1 MNVLLSPQPSFFHPH
16 DTSRRSPT
24 RSMSPF
30 HNAVPGHRKR
40 KADDDAD
47 EMSVSPSSSPAVQYR
62 QLSRPAKKVRS
73 SDPTGRP
80 LSLPRLLETLD
91 VTQLRTVLQTI
102 CERQPEIAEEVVKG
116 APRPSVE
123 SALQVLNEYQARLQ
137 AAFPYGGSSSDYT
150 YFRIKQPL
158 LALVDALAD
167 FTPQYLPPNEPQAT
181 VSLQFLDGATKL
193 IHNLP
198 EWESQGYRHHKENA
212 YDEISKAWALVI
224 TEASKKGAGFALH
237 SDGWDQTLLK
247 HNQQSGG
254 RLHTAMSA
262 MASNVGWV
270 GGNPNEATP
279 SATSNSASILD
290 QLMAG
295 NYASSVRVG
304 PCITNPFEEAKPR
317 ISEFTAAEIATL
329 QVRLEKQLGPEYLSS
344 RSGPSGQKVHYIA
357 AEKCIALAN
366 EVFGFNG
373 WSSSIQNIQVDFVDE
388 NPQTLKISLGLSVIV
403 RVTLRDGTF
412 HEDIGY
418 GHIENCKGKA
428 AAFEKAKK
436 EGTTDALKRALR
448 NFGNVLG
455 NCIYDKDYLSKVTKI
470 KVGATKFDEENLY
483 RHSDFAKKE
492 QGIVKIEPKA
502 VADGHGDRG
511 NASVIS
517 DALALEEEFGDFD
530 MADFGVTEEGH
541 PDEVVLP
548 GSHDHVAHSSDKSQ
562 TAFSGNASDR
572 NRTPMNGMPPR
583 PMHPPS
589 RPAVPPPRL
598 PQTPNH
604 QANHQP
610 HRTGGQFQGR
620 PNPQPQPPRQNTHT
634 NIAAQQ
640 AAANRRVM
648 TPPPNAASRPPN
660 SMNPPNGAP
669 NEPATFFSARAVKDV
684 PETADPGTAII
695 MERGAKLFDPR
706 AESPSIRKTP
716 GIDHKSSKPLSRGG
730 VHVPPVKRE
739 PDQQQRPASN
749 GPPNVVNPSLNQMR
763 QIGVPGGGGSP
774 LGNRGQYRP
783 PTMKRP
789 APGGPDGGGGNRT
802 PLTEVS
808 SNGPPAGVGG
818 AVADSK
824 RQKTT

>member
-1 MNVLLSPQPSFFHPH
+1 MNVLLSPKPSFFHHPH

-40 KADDDAD
+40 KADDEAD
-47 EMSVSPSSSPAVQYR
+47 EMSVSPSSSPAVQFR

-91 VTQLRTVLQTI
+91 VIQLRTVLQTI

-123 SALQVLNEYQARLQ
+123 SALQVLNEYQTKLQ

-150 YFRIKQPL
+150 YFRVRQPL

-193 IHNLP
+193 VHNLP
-198 EWESQGYRHHKENA
+198 EWESQSYRHHKENA

-237 SDGWDQTLLK
+237 SDGWDQTLAK
-247 HNQQSGG
+247 HNQQSSG

-262 MASNVGWV
+262 MASNIGWV
-270 GGNPNEATP
+270 DGN
-279 SATSNSASILD
+279 SNSGTSGAPSNTASILD
-290 QLMAG
+290 QLVAG
-295 NYASSVRVG
+295 NYVSPVRVG
-304 PCITNPFEEAKPR
+304 PCIANPFEEAKPH
-317 ISEFTAAEIATL
+317 ISEFTAAQIATL
-329 QVRLEKQLGPEYLSS
+329 QVRLEKQLGPEYLSA

-403 RVTLRDGTF
+403 RVTLRDGTY

-418 GHIENCKGKA
+418 GHMENCKGKA

-470 KVGATKFDEENLY
+470 KVGPTKFDEENLY
-483 RHSDFAKKE
+483 RRSEFLKKE
-492 QGIVKIEPKA
+492 QGLVKVEPKA
-502 VADGHGDRG
+502 VADRDSDRP
-511 NASVIS
+511 NASVLS
-517 DALALEEEFGDFD
+517 DALALEEDFGDFD

-548 GSHDHVAHSSDKSQ
+548 GSHDHVAQSSDKSQ
-562 TAFSGNASDR
+562 TAIAVNANDR
-572 NRTPMNGMPPR
+572 NRTSMNGHHPR
-583 PMHPPS
+583 PMQPPS
-589 RPAVPPPRL
+589 RPVAQPPKP
-598 PQTPNH
+598 PQTPNQ
-604 QANHQP
+604 QA
-610 HRTGGQFQGR
+610 HRPAGQFQGR
-620 PNPQPQPPRQNTHT
+620 PNPQQQPPRQTTHT
-634 NIAAQQ
+634 NITAQHTAASK
-640 AAANRRVM
+640 RIM
-648 TPPPNAASRPPN
+648 TPPPNAVSRPP
-660 SMNPPNGAP
+660 SGMNAPNGAP
-669 NEPATFFSARAVKDV
+669 NESATFFSARSVKDV
-684 PETADPGTAII
+684 PETADPGTAVIL
-695 MERGAKLFDPR
+695 ERGAKVFDPH

-730 VHVPPVKRE
+730 VHVPPVKR
-739 PDQQQRPASN
+739 DVDQQRPAPN
-749 GPPNVVNPSLNQMR
+749 GPPNVVNPSLSQVR
-763 QIGVPGGGGSP
+763 QIGAPGGTGSP

-789 APGGPDGGGGNRT
+789 APGGPDGGGNRT

-808 SNGPPAGVGG
+808 TNGPPAAAG
-818 AVADSK
+818 AAVTDVK
-824 RQKTT
+824 RQKMA